1 MVVQQLFT
9 FLNVLCSIWPH
20 LSKFKLQLWY
30 WHEKKLKDFFAEGK
44 KINQYPLSRSG
55 NVVTELLRY
64 NRTLLVKNK
73 SSSALKIIF
82 TDTQTLRLFTAEI
95 KTEIIYVNYL
105 KCQGENLGLR
115 DLMFSLS
122 PIKLVTLNYLLYVC
136 FHFN

>member
-1 MVVQQLFT
+1 M
-9 FLNVLCSIWPH
+9 
-20 LSKFKLQLWY
+20 
-30 WHEKKLKDFFAEGK
+30 
-44 KINQYPLSRSG
+44 SG

-73 SSSALKIIF
+73 SSSAVKIIF

-95 KTEIIYVNYL
+95 KTEIIHKSYL
-105 KCQGENLGLR
+105 KCRGEKLGLR